1 MLKKRQINK
10 KEEIVEETDTVLP
23 FQVIQ
28 GGLAKTGS
36 KEPPS
41 FDWLSELTPNTV
53 FLAAPKQGFE
63 PICGMFQ
70 VIGHSEH
77 AVNLR
82 QETAEF
88 WVIPDR
94 FCVKM
99 RLVDVLEI
107 GHE

>member
-1 MLKKRQINK
+1 MLKKRILNK
-10 KEEIVEETDTVLP
+10 KEETVKETDNILP
-23 FQVIQ
+23 FEVIQ
-28 GGLAKTGS
+28 GGLAKTAHR
-36 KEPPS
+36 EPPS

-70 VIGHSEH
+70 VIRHSEH

-99 RLVDVLEI
+99 KLVDILEI
-107 GHE
+107 GHK